1 MGSLRGITMHVPGK
15 AGCLLFISVGTSIVV
30 CMILC
35 VYTQYGSDAKA
46 DAQRLTAA
54 QPVATHQIGQQLKE
68 LKQVLTAH
76 VVAIQQIG
84 QQPCKGSQWVP
95 ATSAKT
101 VRVQVPPLIPDDI
114 ATLRTAVA
122 LVFDR
127 AYMEAGADMVKSL
140 RGDGGWEGDILLV
153 FDADRA
159 ELVSHLTKRQ
169 FGLNRT
175 VIVHPDDLLPLGTR
189 DAPVFSSSQ
198 VAKCLGKTK
207 VSRPYYL
214 KASTI
219 FTTYVKERWD
229 RILYVDSCHT
239 IFTPDVDYFFTHI
252 NSQGVLLAAPDP
264 WIWARRGLSY
274 TLNPTC
280 DKVAYTKLKANT
292 SVSLDAKD
300 NFNSALMLF
309 DTSIIE
315 ASTIHEIYSVWRD
328 YSSLQFK
335 GKDQELQTIYWHYFK
350 GRYRILPMVLP
361 GTDLIPYSFFR
372 VRGLKYIMGA
382 GHKTRPVCLKRSTNA
397 RTIG

>member
-1 MGSLRGITMHVPGK
+1 MHVPGK

-127 AYMEAGADMVKSL
+127 TYMEASVDMVKSL
-140 RGDGGWEGDILLV
+140 REDGGWEGDILMV
-153 FDADRA
+153 FGGDMA

-175 VIVHPDDLLPLGTR
+175 VIVHPDDLLPRGTR
-189 DAPVFSSSQ
+189 DSPVFNSSQ
-198 VAKCLGKTK
+198 VAECLGKTK
-207 VSRPYYL
+207 VFRPKYL

-219 FTTYVKERWD
+219 FTTFVKERWD

-239 IFTPDVDYFFTHI
+239 IFAPDVDYFFTRI

-264 WIWARRGLSY
+264 WIWARKGLSY
-274 TLNPTC
+274 KLKSTC
-280 DKVAYTKLKANT
+280 DKVAYNKLKANPL
-292 SVSLDAKD
+292 VSLDAKD
-300 NFNSALMLF
+300 HFNSALMLF

-315 ASTIHEIYSVWRD
+315 ASTIHEIHSVWRD
-328 YSSLQFK
+328 YSSLMK
-335 GKDQELQTIYWHYFK
+335 GDQELQTIYWHYFK

-361 GTDLIPYSFFR
+361 GTDLIPYSFYR
-372 VRGLKYIMGA
+372 VRGLNYIMGA
-382 GHKTRPVCLKRSTNA
+382 GHKTRQICLKRVTNA
-397 RTIG
+397 RNIMWHKNPGGT